1 MFTRKEYENHFGIVS
16 DAEWGNIQKSIDD
29 AINRMYD
36 DDHPL
41 DD

>member
-16 DAEWGNIQKSIDD
+16 DAEWENVQKSIAD
-29 AINRMYD
+29 AIDRMYEE
-36 DDHPL
+36 DHPL